1 MAYPNP
7 ARPAAIMLMLPA
19 DRHAMS
25 TRAILPSFVSVP
37 VVVLLFLCIAPV
49 FLTPVTAGAE
59 DLEMINRPINTDGM
73 TGLLVTT
80 APFTL
85 PRRTL
90 EIGTA
95 VITENSHVPDFT
107 LNDVLLLVAYG
118 LRNDTEIALRG
129 TYVELEKTDAMGTT
143 KSRGTGDTTIS
154 CKWNFRKQQEYSIVP
169 AFALF
174 LTAIIPTGD
183 PEKGT
188 NTVDHWGA
196 RLGLSVGSEIPI
208 EDYTLGVYA
217 DAQIVVQDLSDSSA
231 RDQKQLFNA
240 GILLP
245 ISKYRNLQMFVEYN
259 AMGGQDVSHQY
270 ETNFSAVTSGIR
282 LVNERFNLTFGAQ
295 FIHRYAAGYE
305 DSSKV
310 YSMLS
315 VKL

>member
-1 MAYPNP
+1 
-7 ARPAAIMLMLPA
+7 
-19 DRHAMS
+19 
-25 TRAILPSFVSVP
+25 
-37 VVVLLFLCIAPV
+37 
-49 FLTPVTAGAE
+49 
-59 DLEMINRPINTDGM
+59 MINRPINTDGM

-85 PRRTL
+85 PRKTL

-95 VITENSHVPDFT
+95 LITENSHVPDFT
-107 LNDVLLLVAYG
+107 VNTFLLLVAYG
-118 LRNDTEIALRG
+118 LRHDAEIALRA
-129 TYVELEKTDAMGTT
+129 TYVELEKTDTMGTA
-143 KSRGTGDTTIS
+143 KSRGTGDTTLS
-154 CKWNFRKQQEYSIVP
+154 YKWNFRKQQEYSIVP
-169 AFALF
+169 AFSLF
-174 LTAIIPTGD
+174 VSAIFPTGD
-183 PEKGT
+183 EQKGT

-270 ETNFSAVTSGIR
+270 QTNFSAVTSGIR

-295 FIHRYAAGYE
+295 FIHRLAAGYE

-310 YSMLS
+310 FSMIS
-315 VKL
+315 MKL